1 MGLKKTLKE
10 RRKLA
15 KNALE
20 QVGLKS
26 HINKKPNQLSGGQ
39 MQRVAIARALVND
52 PDIILADEPTGAL
65 DSKTSVQIMDL
76 IKDISKN
83 KLVIMVTHNSELAK
97 VYSNRIINIK
107 YGRIMDD
114 TGIINEESKT
124 EEYKFNKTSMN
135 FLTALSLSFNNIMTK
150 KGRTLLTAFASSI
163 GIIGISL
170 ILSLSNGFSK
180 QIDKFERDTSDAMPV
195 IISYTKQSAESIQSQ
210 ITGEDDNT
218 TDNKYT
224 SKKEVTIK
232 KVNDEDKYNNINDD
246 FMNYVYNIDNNN
258 ISSIGLNYFRKLN
271 FIQNMDE
278 KYYTLNSLNTENN
291 LSMMPLP
298 FKNFND
304 KSISEIITN
313 YYDLLDGRLPISS
326 NELIIEIDSSNNI
339 NEELKKALG
348 INSDNITFEDILNSE
363 IKLVFNDDFYNEY
376 DGYYIQKTI
385 DKNMYNN
392 PNNLTLK
399 IVGIIRVKEEKEKIV
414 SSNPGIYYTNEL
426 INYVMDKNNES
437 KIVKKQQ
444 VSDYNVLTGLKFEN
458 NSKGERDKNT
468 TLDFLGRK
476 TNPST
481 INIYPKDFDK
491 KDLIINYIEEYNKS
505 KEAKDKISYL
515 DQAKLITNISG
526 GIMTGITTVLIA
538 FSSISLVVS
547 SIMIGI
553 ITYISVL
560 ERIKEIGILR
570 SLGARKKDIK
580 RVFHAVTFIIGLT
593 SGVLG
598 IIVSRILLF
607 PINIILKN
615 LTTLENVAIMNIKY
629 VIILILISILLT
641 LIGGAIPA
649 NIASKKDPVESLRTE

>member
-1 MGLKKTLKE
+1 
-10 RRKLA
+10 
-15 KNALE
+15 
-20 QVGLKS
+20 
-26 HINKKPNQLSGGQ
+26 
-39 MQRVAIARALVND
+39 
-52 PDIILADEPTGAL
+52 
-65 DSKTSVQIMDL
+65 MDL

-107 YGRIMDD
+107 DGRIMDD

-258 ISSIGLNYFRKLN
+258 ISSIGLNYFTKLN

-348 INSDNITFEDILNSE
+348 INSDNITFEVILNSE

-560 ERIKEIGILR
+560 ERIKEIGTSR
-570 SLGARKKDIK
+570 STKKRHK
-580 RVFHAVTFIIGLT
+580 
-593 SGVLG
+593 
-598 IIVSRILLF
+598 
-607 PINIILKN
+607 K
-615 LTTLENVAIMNIKY
+615 
-629 VIILILISILLT
+629 SI
-641 LIGGAIPA
+641 
-649 NIASKKDPVESLRTE
+649 

>member
-1 MGLKKTLKE
+1 
-10 RRKLA
+10 
-15 KNALE
+15 
-20 QVGLKS
+20 
-26 HINKKPNQLSGGQ
+26 
-39 MQRVAIARALVND
+39 
-52 PDIILADEPTGAL
+52 
-65 DSKTSVQIMDL
+65 
-76 IKDISKN
+76 
-83 KLVIMVTHNSELAK
+83 
-97 VYSNRIINIK
+97 
-107 YGRIMDD
+107 
-114 TGIINEESKT
+114 
-124 EEYKFNKTSMN
+124 
-135 FLTALSLSFNNIMTK
+135 
-150 KGRTLLTAFASSI
+150 
-163 GIIGISL
+163 
-170 ILSLSNGFSK
+170 
-180 QIDKFERDTSDAMPV
+180 
-195 IISYTKQSAESIQSQ
+195 
-210 ITGEDDNT
+210 
-218 TDNKYT
+218 
-224 SKKEVTIK
+224 
-232 KVNDEDKYNNINDD
+232 
-246 FMNYVYNIDNNN
+246 
-258 ISSIGLNYFRKLN
+258 
-271 FIQNMDE
+271 
-278 KYYTLNSLNTENN
+278 
-291 LSMMPLP
+291 
-298 FKNFND
+298 
-304 KSISEIITN
+304 
-313 YYDLLDGRLPISS
+313 
-326 NELIIEIDSSNNI
+326 
-339 NEELKKALG
+339 
-348 INSDNITFEDILNSE
+348 
-363 IKLVFNDDFYNEY
+363 
-376 DGYYIQKTI
+376 
-385 DKNMYNN
+385 MYNN

-580 RVFHAVTFIIGLT
+580 RVFNAETFIIGLT